1 MSIRSRSAA
10 ACVAALFLLS
20 ACGTSSPAKAKDEP
34 VCDPADEA
42 VVSEI
47 MSKARTGFKTGDTI
61 QDHFEFVK
69 GATAPIPEAKRQFGA
84 ERVMVLL
91 IKLYIRD
98 DAVTDDFQGA
108 LGPVWVV
115 LDADG
120 KPLAPLGADSQ
131 PFFDIQPPADPG
143 WTAWADGLA
152 DSDFAYD
159 LFGCVNPNTN

>member
-20 ACGTSSPAKAKDEP
+20 ACDPSTADKKEP
-34 VCDPADEA
+34 VCDPADKA

-47 MSKARTGFKTGDTI
+47 MSKARTGFKDGDTI

-91 IKLYIRD
+91 VKVFLRD
-98 DAVTDDFQGA
+98 DDLTKDFQGVQ
-108 LGPVWVV
+108 GPVWVV
-115 LDADG
+115 LDGDD
-120 KPLAPLGADSQ
+120 KPLAPLGTDSQ

-159 LFGCVNPNTN
+159 LFGCVNPR

>member
-1 MSIRSRSAA
+1 MSIRSRAGA
-10 ACVAALFLLS
+10 ACIAALLLLS
-20 ACGTSSPAKAKDEP
+20 ACDSSSADEDEP
-34 VCDPADEA
+34 VCDPADKA
-42 VVSEI
+42 VVAEI
-47 MSKARTGFKTGDTI
+47 MSKARTGFKDGDTI
-61 QDHFEFVK
+61 HDHFDFVK

-91 IKLYIRD
+91 IKLFIRD
-98 DAVTDDFQGA
+98 DDVTDGFQGA

-115 LDADG
+115 LDGDG
-120 KPLAPLGADSQ
+120 KPLAPLGANAQ

-159 LFGCVNPNTN
+159 LFGCVNPN